1 MSNKI
6 KFSDLFIAIFVV
18 GVILLIIIPVSLG
31 LIDLFLAFNIAFSLL
46 ILLTAIFVKETLD
59 FAVFPTMLLFST
71 LFRLSL
77 NISTTRKILGDFS
90 GNVEDKAGGV
100 IKSFAMWVVGG
111 DAVVGFI
118 IFMII
123 VLVNFLVITKGA
135 ERVSEVA
142 ARFTLDAM
150 PGKQMAIDADL
161 NSGLIDE
168 TQARTRRLKIQNE
181 ADFYGSM
188 DGASKFVKGDA
199 IAGILITIINIAGG
213 FIIGIT
219 RDGSTLAAALQS
231 YTLLTIGDGLVSQ
244 VPALMISTATGIVV
258 TRHASEEDLGQ
269 DIIKQLLKQQRVLYI
284 LGAILFL
291 LGAASPLPPL
301 PLMSLGLMF
310 AFLGFQLREKDT
322 DDEDESESVAK
333 EGKMDEIR
341 KPESIIPLLQVDP
354 IELEFGYGIIPLADP
369 NQGGDLFDRLVMIR
383 RQIALELGV
392 VIPMIRLRDFIQ
404 LDANQYI
411 VKIKGSKVGGG
422 SIMFDHFLAMNPGN
436 VEGEISGIETVE
448 PAFGLPALW
457 VNETEREKA
466 EIYGYTVVDPSS
478 IISTHLTEV
487 LKKHVHELLGRDEV
501 KSLVDNL
508 RESSPTVIEELIPNL
523 MSIGDLQ
530 KVLCNLLR
538 EGISIRN
545 LLIIIETLADHAM
558 SVKDVNI
565 LTEYVRQALSRF
577 ITEQY
582 MPSKEARVVTI
593 DQELEGILMES
604 IQQTD
609 GGSYMSLPPDM
620 NQKLLNSLAVEIQN
634 VLSLGEQ
641 PIVVTAPIVRFYF
654 KRLTEQ
660 MIPDLIVLSFNEIES
675 DVHIQS
681 AGIVRINK

>member
-1 MSNKI
+1 MGKSI
-6 KFSDLFIAIFVV
+6 KFSDIFIAGFII
-18 GVILLIIIPVSLG
+18 GVILLIIIPVNLG

-77 NISTTRKILGDFS
+77 NISTTRKILGDFT
-90 GNVEDKAGGV
+90 GNVEDKAGEV
-100 IKSFAMWVVGG
+100 IKAFANWVVGG
-111 DAVVGFI
+111 DAIVGFI

-123 VLVNFLVITKGA
+123 VIINFLVITKGA

-168 TQARTRRLKIQNE
+168 GQARARRLKIQNE

-199 IAGILITIINIAGG
+199 IAGILITVINIAAG
-213 FIIGIT
+213 FLIGIT
-219 RDGSTLAAALQS
+219 RDGNSLAVALES

-244 VPALMISTATGIVV
+244 VPALMVSTATGIVV

-269 DIIKQLLKQQRVLYI
+269 DIINQLLKQQRVMYI
-284 LGAILFL
+284 LGGVLFL
-291 LGAASPLPPL
+291 LGLISPLPAL
-301 PLMSLGLMF
+301 PLMSLGAMF
-310 AFLGFQLREKDT
+310 IFLGYQLRDKD
-322 DDEDESESVAK
+322 DGEESDEEAKASED
-333 EGKMDEIR
+333 KMDEIR

-411 VKIKGSKVGGG
+411 VKIKGSKVGEG
-422 SIMFDHFLAMNPGN
+422 SIMFDHYLAMNPGN
-436 VEGEISGIETVE
+436 VEGEIKGIETVE

-478 IISTHLTEV
+478 IISTHLTEI

-501 KSLVDNL
+501 KSLIDNL
-508 RESSPTVIEELIPNL
+508 RETSPTVVDELVPNL

-538 EGISIRN
+538 EGVSIRN
-545 LLIIIETLADHAM
+545 LLTIVEALADHAR

-565 LTEYVRQALSRF
+565 LTEYARQALSRF
-577 ITEQY
+577 ITETY
-582 MPSKEARVVTI
+582 MPNKQVRVVTLH
-593 DQELEGILMES
+593 QSLESTLMES
-604 IQQTD
+604 IQQTE

-634 VLSLGEQ
+634 LLSLGEQ

-660 MIPDLIVLSFNEIES
+660 MIPDLIVLSYNEIEP

-681 AGIVRINK
+681 SGVVNV